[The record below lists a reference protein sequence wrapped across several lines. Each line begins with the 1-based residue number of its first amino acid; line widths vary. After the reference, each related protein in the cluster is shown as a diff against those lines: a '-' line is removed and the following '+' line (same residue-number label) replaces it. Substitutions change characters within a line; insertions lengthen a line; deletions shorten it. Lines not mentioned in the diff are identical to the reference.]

1 MKQIFSATTA
11 VWLGIYILMV
21 CICRSAGSYHFYY
34 MEQWQTFY
42 WDADA
47 LKSALLTQGALGT
60 WMVDFLVQFFY
71 YGAAPFIYG
80 FLMWLV
86 AYGLSCIPNHRLPYL
101 GILPAMAMLLVQVA
115 DMQCSLSYSIS
126 LALAMSMLA
135 VAFWFKKPFLRLVA
149 VIASLALFLWIF
161 GTQGFY
167 RPGSEVTLK
176 AYLPWILSLVIVLIK
191 VLLAYLPAAWMGKNS
206 SWCKK
211 PWIGIAAQLLVAVAG
226 SAAMFV
232 SLYHAQ
238 DEYMKKIYYYVR
250 HQQWDE
256 IINRSNSL
264 GSKGNVTFQL
274 CRNMA
279 LAEKG
284 ELGEKFLMYEQQGMN
299 SIMTSDFKTLQVS
312 MLMMDVYY
320 AMGYVNMSQLCAFE
334 AQECMDNK
342 SPYLWQRLVDTNIAN
357 GAYAVAEKYIKRLE
371 QTLAYS
377 QWARQRRRFLYN
389 DRAVMADRELGMM
402 RKCIYHKDRLMG
414 DGGFDNDLASIIAA
428 CPEHRASLQY
438 LGAMYIVANQRA
450 QFLQLMKRYEG
461 TKAMPEIP
469 ASFAKAR
476 EVFLQQSNF

>member
-1 MKQIFSATTA
+1 MKRIFSATTA

-47 LKSALLTQGALGT
+47 LKSALLTQGALAT

-167 RPGSEVTLK
+167 RPGSEVTQK
-176 AYLPWILSLVIVLIK
+176 AYLPWILSLVILLIK

-334 AQECMDNK
+334 SQEYMDNK
-342 SPYLWQRLVDTNIAN
+342 SPYLWQRLVDTNIEN
-357 GAYAVAEKYIKRLE
+357 GAYAVADKYIKLLE
-371 QTLAYS
+371 RTLAYRD
-377 QWARQRRRFLYN
+377 WAKERRSFLYN
-389 DRAVMADRELGMM
+389 DKAVRADKVLGMK
-402 RKCIYHKDRLMG
+402 RKCIFSDDKLMG
-414 DGGFDNDLASIIAA
+414 NGGFDNDLASIVKA
-428 CPEHRASLQY
+428 CPEHRATLEY
-438 LGAMYIVANQRA
+438 LGAIYIVANQRSE
-450 QFLQLMKRYEG
+450 FLALMKQYMG
-461 TKAMPEIP
+461 TKAMPHIP
-469 ASFAKAR
+469 ASFAKAM
-476 EVFLQQSNF
+476 EVFCKNPE

>member
-1 MKQIFSATTA
+1 MKRLTINSKLMI
-11 VWLGIYILMV
+11 WLGICIVFV
-21 CICRSAGSYHFYY
+21 CICHSAATYHFYY
-34 MEQWQTFY
+34 LEQCNTFY

-47 LKSALLTQGALGT
+47 VCQTLAKPGGVAIVLA
-60 WMVDFLVQFFY
+60 DFLMQFFC
-71 YGAAPFIYG
+71 YGAGPVVYG
-80 FLMWLV
+80 ILMTLV
-86 AYGLSCIPNHRLPYL
+86 AYAQSLWVKEGARYL
-101 GILPAMAMLLVQVA
+101 GCITAVAMLMTLVSN
-115 DMQCSLSYSIS
+115 MSCL
-126 LALAMSMLA
+126 LAGSVCLVMIM
-135 VAFWFKKPFLRLVA
+135 FLVA
-149 VIASLALFLWIF
+149 VVLRCRLWLKVVAVAMIALVVRRNCLVREGSALNFM
-161 GTQGFY
+161 
-167 RPGSEVTLK
+167 V
-176 AYLPWILSLVIVLIK
+176 YLPWLMAVVVGVLQLCYVYLQKQLGKYGLMALCVLVLGAVVVL
-191 VLLAYLPAAWMGKNS
+191 
-206 SWCKK
+206 
-211 PWIGIAAQLLVAVAG
+211 
-226 SAAMFV
+226 FV
-232 SLYHAQ
+232 SSYQAQ

-256 IINRSNSL
+256 IINRSNSR
-264 GSKGNVTFQL
+264 GAKGNVTFQL

-461 TKAMPEIP
+461 TKAMPKIP

>member
-1 MKQIFSATTA
+1 
-11 VWLGIYILMV
+11 
-21 CICRSAGSYHFYY
+21 

-47 LKSALLTQGALGT
+47 LKSALLTQGALAT

-167 RPGSEVTLK
+167 RPGSEVTQK
-176 AYLPWILSLVIVLIK
+176 AYLPWILSLVILLIK

-334 AQECMDNK
+334 SQEYMDNK
-342 SPYLWQRLVDTNIAN
+342 SPYLWQRLVDTNIEN
-357 GAYAVAEKYIKRLE
+357 GAYAVADKYIKLLE
-371 QTLAYS
+371 RTLAYRD
-377 QWARQRRRFLYN
+377 WAKERRRFLYN
-389 DRAVMADRELGMM
+389 DKAVRADKVLGMK
-402 RKCIYHKDRLMG
+402 RKCIFSDDKLMG
-414 DGGFDNDLASIIAA
+414 NGGFDNDLASIVKA
-428 CPEHRASLQY
+428 CPEHRATLEY
-438 LGAMYIVANQRA
+438 LGAIYIVANQRSE
-450 QFLQLMKRYEG
+450 FLALMKQYMG
-461 TKAMPEIP
+461 TKAMPHIP
-469 ASFAKAR
+469 ASFAKAM
-476 EVFLQQSNF
+476 EVFCKNPE

>member
-1 MKQIFSATTA
+1 MIKH
-11 VWLGIYILMV
+11 LGNLE
-21 CICRSAGSYHFYY
+21 HFG
-34 MEQWQTFY
+34 QKH
-42 WDADA
+42 
-47 LKSALLTQGALGT
+47 L
-60 WMVDFLVQFFY
+60 
-71 YGAAPFIYG
+71 
-80 FLMWLV
+80 
-86 AYGLSCIPNHRLPYL
+86 
-101 GILPAMAMLLVQVA
+101 
-115 DMQCSLSYSIS
+115 
-126 LALAMSMLA
+126 
-135 VAFWFKKPFLRLVA
+135 
-149 VIASLALFLWIF
+149 
-161 GTQGFY
+161 
-167 RPGSEVTLK
+167 
-176 AYLPWILSLVIVLIK
+176 
-191 VLLAYLPAAWMGKNS
+191 
-206 SWCKK
+206 
-211 PWIGIAAQLLVAVAG
+211 
-226 SAAMFV
+226 
-232 SLYHAQ
+232 
-238 DEYMKKIYYYVR
+238 
-250 HQQWDE
+250 
-256 IINRSNSL
+256 
-264 GSKGNVTFQL
+264 GNVTFQL

-389 DRAVMADRELGMM
+389 DRAVMADQELGMM

>member
-1 MKQIFSATTA
+1 MKRLMINSKLMI
-11 VWLGIYILMV
+11 WLGICIVFV
-21 CICRSAGSYHFYY
+21 CICHSAATYHFYY
-34 MEQWQTFY
+34 LEQWNTFY

-47 LKSALLTQGALGT
+47 VCQTLAKPGGVAIVLA
-60 WMVDFLVQFFY
+60 DFLMQFFC
-71 YGAAPFIYG
+71 YGAGPVVYG
-80 FLMWLV
+80 ILMTLV
-86 AYGLSCIPNHRLPYL
+86 AYAQSLWVKEGARYL
-101 GILPAMAMLLVQVA
+101 GCITAVAMLLTLVSN
-115 DMQCSLSYSIS
+115 MSCL
-126 LALAMSMLA
+126 LAGSVCLVMIM
-135 VAFWFKKPFLRLVA
+135 FLVA
-149 VIASLALFLWIF
+149 VVLRCRLWLKVVAVAMIALVVRRNCLVREGSALNFM
-161 GTQGFY
+161 
-167 RPGSEVTLK
+167 
-176 AYLPWILSLVIVLIK
+176 AYLPWLMAVVVGVLQLCYVYLQK
-191 VLLAYLPAAWMGKNS
+191 QLGKYGLMAQCVVVLG
-206 SWCKK
+206 
-211 PWIGIAAQLLVAVAG
+211 AVVVL
-226 SAAMFV
+226 FV
-232 SLYHAQ
+232 SSYQAQ

-250 HQQWDE
+250 HQQWNE
-256 IINRSNSL
+256 IINRSNSR
-264 GSKGNVTFQL
+264 GAKGNVTFQL

-284 ELGEKFLMYEQQGMN
+284 ELGEKLLMFDQQGMN

-342 SPYLWQRLVDTNIAN
+342 SPYLWLRLVDTNIAN
-357 GAYAVAEKYIKRLE
+357 GAYAVAEKYIRRLE

-377 QWARQRRRFLYN
+377 QWARLRRRFLYN

-414 DGGFDNDLASIIAA
+414 DGGFDNDLASIIAS

-461 TKAMPEIP
+461 TKAMPKIP

>member
-1 MKQIFSATTA
+1 MKRLTINSKLMI
-11 VWLGIYILMV
+11 WLGICIVFV
-21 CICRSAGSYHFYY
+21 CICHSAATYHFYY
-34 MEQWQTFY
+34 LEQCNTFY

-47 LKSALLTQGALGT
+47 VCQTLAKPGGVAIVLA
-60 WMVDFLVQFFY
+60 DFLMQFFC
-71 YGAAPFIYG
+71 YGAGPVVYG
-80 FLMWLV
+80 ILMTLV
-86 AYGLSCIPNHRLPYL
+86 AYAQSLWVKEGARYL
-101 GILPAMAMLLVQVA
+101 GCITAVAMLMTLVSN
-115 DMQCSLSYSIS
+115 MSCL
-126 LALAMSMLA
+126 LAGSVCLVMIM
-135 VAFWFKKPFLRLVA
+135 FLVA
-149 VIASLALFLWIF
+149 VVLRCRLWLKVVAVAMIALVVRRNCLVREGSALNFM
-161 GTQGFY
+161 
-167 RPGSEVTLK
+167 V
-176 AYLPWILSLVIVLIK
+176 YLPWLMAVVVGVLQLCYVYLQKQLGKYGLMAQCVLVLGAVVVL
-191 VLLAYLPAAWMGKNS
+191 
-206 SWCKK
+206 
-211 PWIGIAAQLLVAVAG
+211 
-226 SAAMFV
+226 FV
-232 SLYHAQ
+232 SSYQAQ

-256 IINRSNSL
+256 IINRSNSR
-264 GSKGNVTFQL
+264 GAKGNVTFQL

-461 TKAMPEIP
+461 TKAMPKIP